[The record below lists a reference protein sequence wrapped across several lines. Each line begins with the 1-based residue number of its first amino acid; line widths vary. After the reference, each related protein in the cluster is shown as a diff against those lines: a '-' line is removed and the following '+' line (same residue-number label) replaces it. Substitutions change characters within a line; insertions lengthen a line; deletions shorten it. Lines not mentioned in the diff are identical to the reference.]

1 MKLTCPSCGAEYPIE
16 AGLLEDDGKRLAAVL
31 GEMEPILARA
41 AIAYLRLFKPT
52 KTALRTAR
60 AIKILHELLTLVR
73 AGTVCRDERGGIQRP
88 APIAAWVAGID
99 QMLQQPGRLQVPLS
113 NHNYLRHVVFGL
125 ADAADAKAE
134 KQREQDI
141 RARPRA
147 PAPLD
152 PKQKLNDHLQWLATQ
167 LARGF
172 IDQAEHDKQVADTKA
187 RHGGGVE

>member
-52 KTALRTAR
+52 KTALRTVR

-73 AGTVCRDERGGIQRP
+73 AGSVCRDERGGIHRP
-88 APIAAWVAGID
+88 APTAAWVAGID
-99 QMLQQPGRLQVPLS
+99 QMLQAPGRLQLPIS
-113 NHNYLRHVVFGL
+113 NHNYLRQVVFGV

-147 PAPLD
+147 PAPAD
-152 PKQKLNDHLQWLATQ
+152 PRQQLTDHLNWLADQ

-172 IDQAEHDKQVADTKA
+172 MTQADHDSQVAETRA
-187 RHGGGVE
+187 RHGGSQ